1 MYLTKSIFKT
11 ISIFLILIGF
21 NKAYADAHKSKKG
34 PELEYFGT
42 LSYADITRMNG
53 YKRNFIA
60 DIPSGTLTL
69 ANGDKGKV
77 ASPCA
82 DYGNM
87 QKERTIDLDVRCSVT
102 MEDGS
107 ELYIIYG
114 GKMIMDEKSDELNK
128 EAKLLTPKNG
138 LDYWIAAPLIRTTS
152 EKYDYMNYIQLIGK
166 GKKAIMTPPISV
178 TYDLYKVVYS
188 K

>member
-1 MYLTKSIFKT
+1 MKLFKFFTKST
-11 ISIFLILIGF
+11 LIFLMLFSFINLH
-21 NKAYADAHKSKKG
+21 ADGHKNKKG
-34 PELEYFGT
+34 PGLEYFGT

-60 DIPSGTLTL
+60 DIPSGNLTL
-69 ANGDKGKV
+69 ANGDKGKI

-82 DYGNM
+82 DYGNL
-87 QKERTIDLDVRCSVT
+87 QKERTIDLEVRCSIT

-107 ELYIIYG
+107 ELYLFYG
-114 GKMIMDEKSDELNK
+114 GKMIMDEKSDKLNEEGK
-128 EAKLLTPKNG
+128 VLTPKNG
-138 LDYWIAAPLIRTTS
+138 LEYWIAAPLIRTTS

-166 GKKAIMTPPISV
+166 GKKAIMSSPISV
-178 TYDLYKVVYS
+178 TYDLYKVLYE

>member
-1 MYLTKSIFKT
+1 MYLIKSIFKIVSIII
-11 ISIFLILIGF
+11 ISIGL
-21 NKAYADAHKSKKG
+21 NKSYADGHKSKKG

-42 LSYADITRMNG
+42 LSYAEITRMNG

-82 DYGNM
+82 DYGNV

-114 GKMIMDEKSDELNK
+114 GKMIMDEKSDKLN
-128 EAKLLTPKNG
+128 EEGKLLTPKNG

-166 GKKAIMTPPISV
+166 GKKAIMAPPISV
-178 TYDLYKVVYS
+178 TYELFKVVYS

>member
-1 MYLTKSIFKT
+1 MNFIN
-11 ISIFLILIGF
+11 LIF
-21 NKAYADAHKSKKG
+21 NKLVILTMLIVIGNVNADNHKKKVG
-34 PELEYFGT
+34 PKLEYFGT
-42 LSYADITRMNG
+42 LSYADIARING

-60 DIPSGTLTL
+60 DIPSGTLIL
-69 ANGDKGKV
+69 ANGDKGKI

-82 DYGNM
+82 DFGNM
-87 QKERTIDLDVRCSVT
+87 QKDRTIDLEVRCSIT

-114 GKMIMDEKSDELNK
+114 GKMIMDENSDKLNEEGK
-128 EAKLLTPKNG
+128 VLTPKNG

-166 GKKAIMTPPISV
+166 GKKAKMAPPISV
-178 TYDLYKVVYS
+178 TYDLFKVLYE
-188 K
+188 

>member
-1 MYLTKSIFKT
+1 MKSL
-11 ISIFLILIGF
+11 SIFLKTILFSIVAF
-21 NKAYADAHKSKKG
+21 SYSSVYADGHKMKKG

-82 DYGNM
+82 DFGNM

-114 GKMIMDEKSDELNK
+114 GKMIMDQKSDKPNQEG
-128 EAKLLTPKNG
+128 EVLTPKNG

-166 GKKAIMTPPISV
+166 GKKAIMAPPISV

>member
-1 MYLTKSIFKT
+1 MVIIKFTLNFILVILT
-11 ISIFLILIGF
+11 FLCYSVT
-21 NKAYADAHKSKKG
+21 NADGHKKNKG

-42 LSYADITRMNG
+42 LSYADITRIND

-60 DIPSGTLTL
+60 DIQVGTLTL

-82 DYGNM
+82 DYGNV
-87 QKERTIDLDVRCSVT
+87 QKERTLDLDVKCSIT

-107 ELYIIYG
+107 ELFIYYG
-114 GKMIMDEKSDELNK
+114 GKQIMDEKSDQLIK
-128 EAKLLTPKNG
+128 DGKSLTPKNG
-138 LDYWIAAPLIRTTS
+138 IDYWISAPLIRTSS

-166 GKKAIMTPPISV
+166 GKKAIMAPPISV
-178 TYDLYKVVYS
+178 TYELFKVVYE

>member
-1 MYLTKSIFKT
+1 MNLIKSIFKT
-11 ISIFLILIGF
+11 LPIILILIMF
-21 NKAYADAHKSKKG
+21 NKANADGHSEKKA
-34 PELEYFGT
+34 PKLEYFGT
-42 LSYADITRMNG
+42 LSYADITRIND

-60 DIPSGTLTL
+60 DIHTGTLTL

-82 DYGNM
+82 DYGNV
-87 QKERTIDLDVRCSVT
+87 QKERSLDLEVKCSIT

-107 ELYIIYG
+107 ELFIYYG
-114 GKMIMDEKSDELNK
+114 GKQIMDEKSDQLTK
-128 EAKLLTPKNG
+128 DGKTLTPNNG
-138 LDYWIAAPLIRTTS
+138 IDYWISAPLIRTSS

-166 GKKAIMTPPISV
+166 GKKAIMAPPISV
-178 TYDLYKVVYS
+178 TYELFKVVYS

>member
-1 MYLTKSIFKT
+1 MKSIINFLALFF
-11 ISIFLILIGF
+11 SFIFFCFSNI
-21 NKAYADAHKSKKG
+21 YADGHSDKIA

-42 LSYADITRMNG
+42 LSYADITRIND

-60 DIPSGTLTL
+60 DIQVGTLTL

-82 DYGNM
+82 DYGNV
-87 QKERTIDLDVRCSVT
+87 QKERTLDLDVKCSIT

-107 ELYIIYG
+107 ELYIYYG
-114 GKMIMDEKSDELNK
+114 GKQIMDEKSDQLIK
-128 EAKLLTPKNG
+128 EGKTLTPKNG
-138 LDYWIAAPLIRTTS
+138 IDYWISAPLIRTSS
-152 EKYDYMNYIQLIGK
+152 EKYDYMNYVQLIGK
-166 GKKAIMTPPISV
+166 GKKAIMAPPISV
-178 TYDLYKVVYS
+178 TYELFKVVYS

>member
-1 MYLTKSIFKT
+1 MNFIN
-11 ISIFLILIGF
+11 LIF
-21 NKAYADAHKSKKG
+21 NKLVVLTMLIVIGNVNADNHKKKVG
-34 PELEYFGT
+34 PKLEYFGT
-42 LSYADITRMNG
+42 LSYADITRIND

-60 DIPSGTLTL
+60 DIHTGTLTL

-82 DYGNM
+82 DYGNV
-87 QKERTIDLDVRCSVT
+87 QKERTLDLDVKCSIT

-107 ELYIIYG
+107 ELYIYYG
-114 GKMIMDEKSDELNK
+114 GKQIMDEKSDQLIK
-128 EAKLLTPKNG
+128 DGKTLTPKNG
-138 LDYWIAAPLIRTTS
+138 IDYWISAPLIRTSS

-166 GKKAIMTPPISV
+166 GKKAIMAPPISV

>member
-1 MYLTKSIFKT
+1 MQIKPILK
-11 ISIFLILIGF
+11 LILISLMLTCL
-21 NKAYADAHKSKKG
+21 NKAYADGHKAKKG

-60 DIPSGTLTL
+60 DIPAGELIL
-69 ANGDKGKV
+69 VNGDKGKV

-82 DYGNM
+82 DFGNL
-87 QKERTIDLDVRCSVT
+87 QKERTIDLDVRCSIT

-114 GKMIMDEKSDELNK
+114 GKMIMDEKSDKLN
-128 EAKLLTPKNG
+128 EEGKLLTPKNG
-138 LDYWIAAPLIRTTS
+138 LEYWISAPLIRTSS

-166 GKKAIMTPPISV
+166 GKKAIMAPPISV
-178 TYDLYKVVYS
+178 TYELYKVLY
-188 K
+188 

>member
-1 MYLTKSIFKT
+1 MYLTKSIFKM
-11 ISIFLILIGF
+11 ISIILILISC
-21 NKAYADAHKSKKG
+21 NKANADGHQSKKG

-87 QKERTIDLDVRCSVT
+87 QKERTIDLDVKCSIT

-114 GKMIMDEKSDELNK
+114 GKMIMDEKSDKLNEGGK
-128 EAKLLTPKNG
+128 TLTPKNG
-138 LDYWIAAPLIRTTS
+138 LDYWISAPLIRTTS

-166 GKKAIMTPPISV
+166 GKKAIMASPISA
-178 TYDLYKVVYS
+178 TYDLYKVIYS

>member
-1 MYLTKSIFKT
+1 MFKLFKLLC
-11 ISIFLILIGF
+11 ILILVCSISKINADGH
-21 NKAYADAHKSKKG
+21 KAKKG

-60 DIPSGTLTL
+60 DIPAGELIL
-69 ANGDKGKV
+69 ANGDKRKV

-82 DYGNM
+82 DFGNL
-87 QKERTIDLDVRCSVT
+87 QKERTIDLDVKCSIT

-114 GKMIMDEKSDELNK
+114 GKMIMDEKSDKLNEEGK
-128 EAKLLTPKNG
+128 VLTPKNG
-138 LDYWIAAPLIRTTS
+138 LDYWISAPLIRTSS

-166 GKKAIMTPPISV
+166 GRKAIMAPPLSV
-178 TYDLYKVVYS
+178 TYDLYKVLY
-188 K
+188 

>member
-1 MYLTKSIFKT
+1 MLKLCKLLSALMLVCSISKV
-11 ISIFLILIGF
+11 
-21 NKAYADAHKSKKG
+21 YADGHKAEKG

-42 LSYADITRMNG
+42 LSYADITRMND

-60 DIPSGTLTL
+60 DIPAGELIL

-82 DYGNM
+82 DFGNL
-87 QKERTIDLDVRCSVT
+87 QKKRTIDLDVKCSIT

-114 GKMIMDEKSDELNK
+114 GKMIMDEKSDKLNEEGK
-128 EAKLLTPKNG
+128 VLTPKNG
-138 LDYWIAAPLIRTTS
+138 LDYWISAPLIRTSS

-166 GKKAIMTPPISV
+166 GRKAIMAPPLSV
-178 TYDLYKVVYS
+178 TYDLYKVLY
-188 K
+188 

>member
-1 MYLTKSIFKT
+1 MNLIKSIFKT
-11 ISIFLILIGF
+11 LPIILILIIL
-21 NKAYADAHKSKKG
+21 NKAYADGHSQKKA

-42 LSYADITRMNG
+42 LSYADITRIND

-60 DIPSGTLTL
+60 DIQVGTLTL

-82 DYGNM
+82 DYGNV
-87 QKERTIDLDVRCSVT
+87 QKERTIDLDVKCSIT

-107 ELYIIYG
+107 ELFIYYG
-114 GKMIMDEKSDELNK
+114 GKQIMDKKSDQLIK
-128 EAKLLTPKNG
+128 DGKTLTPKNG
-138 LDYWIAAPLIRTTS
+138 IDYWISAPLIRTSS
-152 EKYDYMNYIQLIGK
+152 EKYDYMNHIQLIGK
-166 GKKAIMTPPISV
+166 GKKAIMAPPISV
-178 TYDLYKVVYS
+178 TYELFKVVYS

>member
-1 MYLTKSIFKT
+1 MKLLNIYLKLIFFGFMFFLNNSI
-11 ISIFLILIGF
+11 
-21 NKAYADAHKSKKG
+21 NADGHSEKKG
-34 PELEYFGT
+34 PKLEYFGT

-60 DIPSGTLTL
+60 DIPAGELIL

-82 DYGNM
+82 DFGNL
-87 QKERTIDLDVRCSVT
+87 QKERTIDLDVKCSIT

-114 GKMIMDEKSDELNK
+114 GKMIMDEKSAKLN
-128 EAKLLTPKNG
+128 EEGKLLTPKNG
-138 LDYWIAAPLIRTTS
+138 LDYWISAPLIRTSS

-166 GKKAIMTPPISV
+166 GKKAIMAPPISV
-178 TYDLYKVVYS
+178 TYELYKVLYN
-188 K
+188 

>member
-1 MYLTKSIFKT
+1 MNLIKSIFNT
-11 ISIFLILIGF
+11 LPIILILLVF
-21 NKAYADAHKSKKG
+21 NNAYADGHKSKKG

-42 LSYADITRMNG
+42 LSYSDITRMNG

-87 QKERTIDLDVRCSVT
+87 QKERTIALDVRCSVT

-114 GKMIMDEKSDELNK
+114 GKMIMDEKSDKLN
-128 EAKLLTPKNG
+128 AKIKISTLNMK
-138 LDYWIAAPLIRTTS
+138 I
-152 EKYDYMNYIQLIGK
+152 NY
-166 GKKAIMTPPISV
+166 PWF
-178 TYDLYKVVYS
+178 
-188 K
+188 

>member
-1 MYLTKSIFKT
+1 MKLLIIYIKL
-11 ISIFLILIGF
+11 IFLGF
-21 NKAYADAHKSKKG
+21 MFLLNNNINADGHSEKKG
-34 PELEYFGT
+34 PKLEYFGT

-60 DIPSGTLTL
+60 DIPAGELIL

-82 DYGNM
+82 DFGNL
-87 QKERTIDLDVRCSVT
+87 QKERTIDLDVRCSIT

-114 GKMIMDEKSDELNK
+114 GKMIMDEKSDKLNEEGK
-128 EAKLLTPKNG
+128 VLTPKKG
-138 LDYWIAAPLIRTTS
+138 LDYWISAPLIRTSS

-166 GKKAIMTPPISV
+166 GEKAIMAPPISV
-178 TYDLYKVVYS
+178 TYELYKVVY